1 MAKVRKIS
9 AFNATKGRYCCIR
22 RPLSQKRTGYW
33 KKGEGRREKGEED
46 RGEKTQSRSKT
57 PV

>member
-33 KKGEGRREKGEED
+33 RREKGEGRRGQ
-46 RGEKTQSRSKT
+46 RGKDAE
-57 PV
+57 

>member
-33 KKGEGRREKGEED
+33 KKGERRRETRTEGKRRRVEAKH
-46 RGEKTQSRSKT
+46 RYK
-57 PV
+57 